1 MVNPSAAGGQR
12 KLYGALVTY
21 RRPAELSLMLSRLAN
36 QDRPLDSLV
45 VIDNAPS
52 RQSEEAV
59 RAYAAKGHPIQY
71 EAQPENLGPAGGFA
85 RGMQRALDVA
95 GDDDWIV
102 LLDDDN
108 PPTAP
113 TVLGELAKFG
123 ETMLERNPGTG
134 AVGLM
139 GARFDWRRA
148 RLVRVPDDEL
158 VGPVRIDYIGNN
170 KFPLYRASAI
180 RAVGLL
186 RREIFF
192 GFEELEYGLRL
203 AASGYELYAPGP
215 RWLESRRRRGKLGLS
230 GRPALGLSELHW
242 RRYYALRNLI
252 FILRSFGRPGLAVR
266 VTLVRGFGKP
276 LASLLWSPEKSWQH
290 LQLNWKACRDG
301 WTGRMGR
308 TLDPSAWLAD
318 KLRLEQSNA

>member
-1 MVNPSAAGGQR
+1 MVNPTGAAGQR
-12 KLYGALVTY
+12 KLHGVLVTY
-21 RRPAELSLMLSRLAN
+21 RRPAELSLMLSRLAE

-52 RQSEEAV
+52 WQSEEAV
-59 RAYAAKGHPIQY
+59 RTCAAQGHPIQY

-85 RGMQRALDVA
+85 RGMERALEVA

-108 PPTAP
+108 PPKVP

-123 ETMLERNPGTG
+123 ETMLERNPRAG

-148 RLVRVPDDEL
+148 RLERVADDEL

-170 KFPLYRASAI
+170 KFPFYRASAI
-180 RAVGLL
+180 RAVGLF
-186 RREIFF
+186 RKEMFF
-192 GFEELEYGLRL
+192 GFEELEYGLRI
-203 AASGYELYAPGP
+203 AASGYELYAAGP
-215 RWLESRRRRGKLGLS
+215 VWLEHRRRRARLELS
-230 GRPALGLSELHW
+230 GRPPLSLSEMHW

-252 FILRSFGRPGLAVR
+252 YILRSFGRPGPAAR

-276 LASLLWSPEKSWQH
+276 LANLLWSPGKAWQH
-290 LQLNWKACRDG
+290 LRMNWKACRDG
-301 WTGRMGR
+301 WTGTLGR
-308 TLDPSAWLAD
+308 TLDPAAWLEGPA
-318 KLRLEQSNA
+318 